1 MAASFAAPVP
11 IILDDPAGLP
21 FARVPQCVQNALQRA
36 RQKLKSIAASNHAPG
51 HSHRINP
58 CQDKSSL
65 AGVEFEAIAKT

>member
-21 FARVPQCVQNALQRA
+21 LARVPQCVQKALQRS

-58 CQDKSSL
+58 CQDKSSF